1 MKDDDRQPEVRSQYA
16 VEIEGNSIDLCHLR
30 ETFQT
35 GPVRVTEID
44 VAPDRQISA
53 LIAEEFDGVTDGAL
67 VLEIARRLVTLINGT
82 LFASDAQRSVLRP
95 SVVYR
100 QDADGIWRGTDYLT
114 LNGILAPIRV
124 NSRVTVS
131 DPDGTPVPPSN
142 EKPSHIRWLDLASTD
157 TPEGDRVADVLHA
170 LAVIRIGLISGGLR
184 RPFMATNSPS
194 RIGPAMKSSGS
205 ARVRRSIVT
214 HQPLAMQRRRESG
227 CKTSRSRKWTWG
239 LPVG

>member
-100 QDADGIWRGTDYLT
+100 QDW
-114 LNGILAPIRV
+114 
-124 NSRVTVS
+124 
-131 DPDGTPVPPSN
+131 
-142 EKPSHIRWLDLASTD
+142 
-157 TPEGDRVADVLHA
+157 
-170 LAVIRIGLISGGLR
+170 
-184 RPFMATNSPS
+184 M
-194 RIGPAMKSSGS
+194 
-205 ARVRRSIVT
+205 VR
-214 HQPLAMQRRRESG
+214 
-227 CKTSRSRKWTWG
+227 
-239 LPVG
+239 